1 VVVNNSIN
9 INQANNN
16 LPPQIIE
23 DIKKK
28 TTRYDVAHLSFGLR
42 HAQKCGGAKPIKRI
56 QTLLSYSNGNTDT
69 CDKLLVYFHTTNQ

>member
-23 DIKKK
+23 DIKK
-28 TTRYDVAHLSFGLR
+28 RPRDM
-42 HAQKCGGAKPIKRI
+42 
-56 QTLLSYSNGNTDT
+56 TL
-69 CDKLLVYFHTTNQ
+69 HI